1 MYQQTKRICGVQND
15 SNIDAPKNLVPT
27 KHIKSITMGTT
38 VATNAL
44 LERQGARC
52 ALLISKGFRDLL
64 RINTQSRAN
73 IFDIE
78 IARLK
83 SIYEEVVEIDERV
96 ILSKFCPEASQYK
109 DEEIY
114 ATASNTT
121 TDEPVIIVKP
131 LNSSSTRNE
140 LLRLQK
146 LGITSIAITFM
157 HSYTFRDHEIEA
169 GQLAKEVG
177 FPEVSLSH
185 AVSPM
190 TKIVPRGHTALASAY
205 LSPIIN
211 AYILSFLS
219 GFTSFETS
227 STRLSF
233 MKSDG
238 GLANVSSFSGHQ
250 AILSGPAGGVIGYAK
265 TTYNGKNPVIGFDMG
280 GTSTDVSRF
289 DGSLELLYNSVI
301 ADTYMQAPQL
311 DISTVA
317 AGGGSRLFLSNGL
330 FIVGPE
336 SAGSDPGPV
345 SYRKNGFLT
354 VTDANLVLGRIGKI
368 NLLCL
373 FMKSLNN
380 NEFNS
385 PILSYSN
392 STGLFPAYLWA

>member
-1 MYQQTKRICGVQND
+1 
-15 SNIDAPKNLVPT
+15 
-27 KHIKSITMGTT
+27 MGTT

-44 LERQGARC
+44 LERQGAKC
-52 ALLISKGFRDLL
+52 ALLISKGFRNLL

-73 IFDIE
+73 IFDLE

-96 ILSKFCPEASQYK
+96 ILSKYCPDDSQYK
-109 DEEIY
+109 VSDRFKVE
-114 ATASNTT
+114 TNTI
-121 TDEPVIIVKP
+121 TDEPVIVDKA
-131 LNSSSTRNE
+131 LDVSTTKAE
-140 LLRLQK
+140 LLRLK
-146 LGITSIAITFM
+146 KMNITSIAIVFM
-157 HSYTFRDHEIEA
+157 HSYTFRDHEVEA
-169 GQLAKEVG
+169 GRLAKETG
-177 FPEVSLSH
+177 FLEVSLSH

-205 LSPIIN
+205 LSPVIN
-211 AYILSFLS
+211 TYVTSFLS
-219 GFTSFETS
+219 GFTSFEES
-227 STRLSF
+227 KTRLSF

-238 GLANVSSFSGHQ
+238 GLANVGSFSGHQ

-265 TTYNGKNPVIGFDMG
+265 TTYNGENPVIGFDMG

-336 SAGSDPGPV
+336 SSGSDPGPV
-345 SYRKNGFLT
+345 SYRKNGFLA
-354 VTDANLVLGRIGKI
+354 VTDANLVLGRIGKSI
-368 NLLCL
+368 VSVCHHVDVTERNCTY
-373 FMKSLNN
+373 F
-380 NEFNS
+380 
-385 PILSYSN
+385 YSAI
-392 STGLFPAYLWA
+392 LFPSYLWSK